1 MVHLFEMIRR
11 RFMRAGRDPDAPA
24 PIPLSISDLSPW
36 SDEPQ
41 ADGISLIPS
50 QTGPVQVV
58 GRSSWGAHDSRRPD
72 AHEAPLGWARSAE
85 RSPGTRRR
93 RDASSGPI
101 EPSGDPRPRA
111 VAARAFDALASRA
124 HTVKQMRTRLTRA
137 GFEADVVTEAVARL
151 LELGYL
157 NDGRYADA
165 WVATRREHRLHGEV
179 RLRHDLAQRGVAPE
193 TISLAIVDDGEE
205 LTRARAA
212 IERRVGSLAGLDR
225 EAFSRRLG
233 SFLARRGFRASIV
246 TTVVR
251 DAFASSVDDS
261 DPLVISKDE
270 RDACTDCE

>member
-1 MVHLFEMIRR
+1 MIRR

-41 ADGISLIPS
+41 GDGISHLPS
-50 QTGPVQVV
+50 HTSPVEVTGRQ
-58 GRSSWGAHDSRRPD
+58 SWGADTGGRPTPRD
-72 AHEAPLGWARSAE
+72 EPPGRTRSGN

-93 RDASSGPI
+93 DASGPTA
-101 EPSGDPRPRA
+101 EPTGDPRPRA
-111 VAARAFDALASRA
+111 AVRAFDALASRA

-137 GFEADVVTEAVARL
+137 GFEDDVVTDTVARL

-157 NDGRYADA
+157 NDGTYADA

-193 TISLAIVDDGEE
+193 TITLAVVDDGEE

-212 IERRVGSLAGLDR
+212 IERRVGSLTGLGR

-246 TTVVR
+246 TAVVR
-251 DAFASSVDDS
+251 DAFASSVGDS
-261 DPLVISKDE
+261 DPPGISEDE
-270 RDACTDCE
+270 PDASSDSE

>member
-1 MVHLFEMIRR
+1 MVHLFAMIRR

-41 ADGISLIPS
+41 GDGISHLPS
-50 QTGPVQVV
+50 HTSPVEVAPHQSWEADTG
-58 GRSSWGAHDSRRPD
+58 GRPTPRDEPPGRTRF
-72 AHEAPLGWARSAE
+72 GN
-85 RSPGTRRR
+85 RSPGTRPR
-93 RDASSGPI
+93 RDTRGPPA
-101 EPSGDPRPRA
+101 EPTGDPRPRA
-111 VAARAFDALASRA
+111 AARAFDALASRA

-137 GFEADVVTEAVARL
+137 GFEDDVVTDTVARL

-157 NDGRYADA
+157 NDGTYADA

-193 TISLAIVDDGEE
+193 TITLAVVDDGEE

-246 TTVVR
+246 TAVVR
-251 DAFASSVDDS
+251 DAYASSVDDR
-261 DPLVISKDE
+261 DPPGISGDE
-270 RDACTDCE
+270 LDPGTDSE